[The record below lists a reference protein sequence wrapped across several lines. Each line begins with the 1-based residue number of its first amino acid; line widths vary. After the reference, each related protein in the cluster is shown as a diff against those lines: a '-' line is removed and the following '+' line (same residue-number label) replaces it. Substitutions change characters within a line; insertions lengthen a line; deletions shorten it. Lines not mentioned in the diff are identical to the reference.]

1 MSKHGEQCTVVL
13 RSRAGRC
20 RHREAIAAG
29 ISGDATQTETGVSAD
44 YETATDGD
52 RSRTPMEGNNIMREV
67 SDVGCEKSVA
77 DDRRQGS
84 AEFQS
89 MS

>member
-52 RSRTPMEGNNIMREV
+52 RSRTPMEGNNIYNARGARCPLGEV
-67 SDVGCEKSVA
+67 G
-77 DDRRQGS
+77 GG
-84 AEFQS
+84 
-89 MS
+89 